1 MDEADRVARSDLV
14 QICKA
19 QPSIGLQLKHTDSKE
34 QSETPV
40 LNVRV
45 VQVDTQE
52 PTLQSRGIEPLD
64 LHSLVDLP

>member
-19 QPSIGLQLKHTDSKE
+19 QPSGLQQKHTISKE